1 MARYESDSVGF
12 AERQFEGV
20 RQRED
25 ERVQQQKK
33 REKKLLMLQT
43 VAKGANALINQRA
56 ADFDRNQVA
65 QKVSYQNFINAGQ
78 KELATE
84 ALITKKG
91 ITAEAYFT
99 KQFYDRLVAESG
111 DKTPEFFQGTDYKE
125 YLYDQ
130 ANAEA
135 KKYTPKWQSVVDA
148 ARQAPTIDEYTT
160 NYNYYADRTR
170 PKNII
175 TAATQLLSKIGKT
188 ETKESLDLKNQ
199 RASNVLYGTEMATK
213 LNDLGTN
220 LKALRGAGFD
230 TVAIVQEATEKA
242 KEGGVVIKNLNY
254 STITKDVLGGTE
266 SYILQTGERA
276 DGQPHSEILEESRSF
291 NRDDDDIVDQQ
302 TRAGYLLSVSDDKQ
316 EGLRTLMGEE
326 FLKSDSEKVA
336 KVEEYI
342 FENRVDTL
350 DDRLAVSKEIRELY
364 NLQTSQR
371 SKVITQKMIDNPDL
385 GLTQEDLNAEMWSR
399 DVLDPDLIRFNEDYS
414 HVLKSL
420 GWDYES
426 FADKKRKQF
435 NIKDDIT
442 VSEDANEGVQQG
454 DGSIDFTEINQVRL
468 DGTDNLMAF
477 VSPDNKD
484 MVEKLTLDLNSPLN
498 ILAKETVEN
507 LNSDYHVSKQYNG
520 NYNGGVKVLAKNVN
534 LGAYTKQTIKGKGS
548 ILYDPDTKQFY
559 ITKGN
564 IAVPTPVAS
573 NVKEVSD
580 KFKLDAD
587 TINDILSSS
596 TNKGSLIDKVR
607 NTVGGMSFSR
617 QQLINLGYID
627 PNARRP
633 AALSSAYQNQM
644 AKNKMITD
652 LINELQKIQESNQV
666 LMASKD

>member
-1 MARYESDSVGF
+1 MARYEADSVQF

-56 ADFDRNQVA
+56 DEFDRNQVA
-65 QKVSYQNFINAGQ
+65 QKVSYQNFINSGQ
-78 KELATE
+78 KQINIADEMD
-84 ALITKKG
+84 KQG
-91 ITAEAYFT
+91 VTAEAYFT
-99 KQFYDRLVAESG
+99 KQFYDKLIADTST
-111 DKTPEFFQGTDYKE
+111 KTPEFFQGTDYKE
-125 YLYDQ
+125 YLYEK

-135 KKYTPKWQSVVDA
+135 KKYTPIWQNVVDA
-148 ARQAPTIDEYTT
+148 ARQAPTLDEYTT

-170 PKNII
+170 PKDIF

-188 ETKESLDLKNQ
+188 ETKESLEIKNQ

-213 LNDLGTN
+213 LNTLGTN

-254 STITKDVLGGTE
+254 STITKDVPGGTE

-291 NRDDDDIVDQQ
+291 NRDDAGFVDQQ
-302 TRAGYLLSVSDDKQ
+302 TRAGYLMSVPDDRKQ
-316 EGLRTLMGEE
+316 GLMDLMGEE

-336 KVEEYI
+336 AVEKYI
-342 FENRVDTL
+342 FESRVDTL

-364 NLQTSQR
+364 TLQTQQR
-371 SKVITQKMIDNPDL
+371 SKVITQEMIDNPDL
-385 GLTQEDLNAEMWSR
+385 GLTQDDLNAEMWSR
-399 DVLDPDLIRFNEDYS
+399 DTLDPDLIRFNEDYS
-414 HVLKSL
+414 HVLKAL

-426 FADKKRKQF
+426 FADKKRKEF
-435 NIKDDIT
+435 NIKDEIP
-442 VSEDANEGVQQG
+442 VSEEANEGVQQG

-498 ILAKETVEN
+498 MLVKRTVEDID
-507 LNSDYHVSKQYNG
+507 SDFHTSKQYNG

-559 ITKGN
+559 ITTSN

-633 AALSSAYQNQM
+633 AALSRAYQNQM
-644 AKNKMITD
+644 AKNKMIAD
-652 LINELQKIQESNQV
+652 LVNELQKIQESNQV